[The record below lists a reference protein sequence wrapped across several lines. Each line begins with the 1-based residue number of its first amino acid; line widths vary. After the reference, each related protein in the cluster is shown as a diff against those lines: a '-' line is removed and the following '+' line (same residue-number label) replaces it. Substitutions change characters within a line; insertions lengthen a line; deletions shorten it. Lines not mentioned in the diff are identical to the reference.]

1 MHLANVVSTD
11 PVYPKSNTSSIQS
24 IQGIPIL
31 SFVDVFEGG
40 GLPSLLASER
50 VVPRRQGRQQRCT

>member
-11 PVYPKSNTSSIQS
+11 PVYPDSIQS
-24 IQGIPIL
+24 IQWIPIL